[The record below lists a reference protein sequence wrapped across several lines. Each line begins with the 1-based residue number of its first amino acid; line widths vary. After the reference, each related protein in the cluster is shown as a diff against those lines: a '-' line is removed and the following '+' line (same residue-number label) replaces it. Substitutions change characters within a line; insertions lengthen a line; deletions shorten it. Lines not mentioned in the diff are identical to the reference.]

1 MVVEKNKTNRIAKVN
16 ALIQKEVGRIIH
28 EYASDGPGIVTV
40 SSVETSRDLRWT
52 KVWLSILGG
61 DDTKIL
67 AHLNHNLYD
76 IQGQLNNVL
85 KMKIT
90 PRIQFFLDTSPRYA
104 QHIDEVI
111 QTIHKPE
118 LPDKV

>member
-1 MVVEKNKTNRIAKVN
+1 MAKARSKADRIAKVN
-16 ALIQKEVGRIIH
+16 ALIQTEVGRIIH
-28 EYASDGPGIVTV
+28 AYTADGPGIVTV

-61 DDTKIL
+61 DDEKIL
-67 AHLNHNLYD
+67 SMLHHELYH
-76 IQGQLNNVL
+76 IQGQLNDVL

-104 QHIDEVI
+104 QHINEVI
-111 QTIHKPE
+111 QTIDERGEK
-118 LPDKV
+118 D